1 MIVPYSF
8 KRFWSECK
16 ECIFIIQCSKV
27 PESAYSKIDNFDKNV
42 VWFVM
47 SFLLNIFSRQKIFT
61 RLNFYIAFKEL
72 LYYTFIKLLPHSKQQ
87 FTSNQNSLTA
97 RRVIIPEARQILPF
111 HQLRRKTCLDF
122 DIGLN
127 CNLDVNDTTPLSLT
141 AMYNKV
147 GLTAHEM
154 RDICIIFEE

>member
-1 MIVPYSF
+1 VSARSASSSYSVLKF
-8 KRFWSECK
+8 PSQHTPKLT
-16 ECIFIIQCSKV
+16 I
-27 PESAYSKIDNFDKNV
+27 FDKNV

-61 RLNFYIAFKEL
+61 RLNFYITFEEL

-111 HQLRRKTCLDF
+111 HQLRRKTCSKNASQPCLDL

-127 CNLDVNDTTPLSLT
+127 CNLDVSGTTSLRLT

-147 GLTAHEM
+147 DLTAHEM
-154 RDICIIFEE
+154 RDICIICEE